1 MGGHSV
7 REQYDVI
14 VVGGGPAGA
23 TASGLLSK
31 WGRRVLLL
39 EKEKF
44 PRYHIGESLIP
55 GVMPVIEE
63 LGATRVV
70 EELGAIKKYGISLVW
85 GETPEP
91 WTIRFD
97 EVSPHPHAY
106 EVKRAEFDNLL
117 LSHTRRLGTTVIEEA
132 NVREALFE
140 GDRCTGVRYSPVHS
154 DDMID
159 VHAPFII
166 DASGHAKIMARRFG
180 TVGWH
185 SDLKNLAAWTYF
197 QGGSRYDAQAAGDI
211 VIETA
216 PPGWLWMIP
225 FSDRTCSVGYVAPIE
240 EFAASGLPPA
250 AILHQ
255 RIDEGREIKRLLTG
269 AVEVSQVRTAKDWSY
284 TCERMSGPGFVQIGD
299 AAAFI
304 DPLFSTGVMLAMK
317 SASSAARAVN
327 KILDEPDLEVPIRQS
342 YEEEYRA
349 FLDVVISFVRFFY
362 DPSRKIVEY
371 FEEARKL
378 VDPLAQ
384 LKARED
390 FIVIISGI
398 GIDGVH
404 PIIDSVPDSPVISS
418 AATVRP

>member
-1 MGGHSV
+1 V
-7 REQYDVI
+7 RDQYDVI
-14 VVGGGPAGA
+14 VVGGGPAG
-23 TASGLLSK
+23 TTVSGLLSK

-70 EELGAIKKYGISLVW
+70 EELGAIRKYGISLVW
-85 GETPEP
+85 GESSEP
-91 WTIRFD
+91 WNIRFD
-97 EVSPHPHAY
+97 EISPYPHAY

-117 LSHTRRLGTTVIEEA
+117 LAHTRRLGTTVIEEA

-140 GDRCTGVRYSPVHS
+140 GERCTGVRYSPVHS
-154 DDMID
+154 DDVID
-159 VHAPFII
+159 LHAPFII
-166 DASGHAKIMARRFG
+166 DASGQAKIMARRFEA
-180 TVGWH
+180 VGWH

-197 QGGSRYDAQAAGDI
+197 QGGSRYDAQEAGNI
-211 VIETA
+211 VVETR

-225 FSDRTCSVGYVAPIE
+225 FSDHTCSVGFVAPSE
-240 EFAASGLPPA
+240 EFAASDLTPA

-255 RIDEGREIKRLLTG
+255 RIDEGQEIKRLLTG

-327 KILDEPDLEVPIRQS
+327 NILDEPDLEASIRQS
-342 YEEEYRA
+342 YEDEYRA

-362 DPSRKIVEY
+362 DPSKKIVAY

-378 VDPLAQ
+378 VDPTAH

-390 FIVIISGI
+390 FVVIISGI
-398 GIDGVH
+398 GIDEVR
-404 PIIDSVPDSPVISS
+404 PIRGSVPEFPVIST
-418 AATVRP
+418 AAAVGP